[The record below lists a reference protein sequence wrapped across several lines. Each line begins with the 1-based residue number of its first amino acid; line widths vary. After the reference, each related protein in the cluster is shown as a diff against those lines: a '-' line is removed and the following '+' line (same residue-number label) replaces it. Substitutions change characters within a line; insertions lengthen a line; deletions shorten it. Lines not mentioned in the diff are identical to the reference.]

1 MGREARDSG
10 GIVGVTLVNIPGP
23 TGFEEFILREFC
35 AKAGKELGILIRK
48 NIK

>member
-1 MGREARDSG
+1 LGAKRDSG

-35 AKAGKELGILIRK
+35 AKAGKDPGILIREK
-48 NIK
+48 IK